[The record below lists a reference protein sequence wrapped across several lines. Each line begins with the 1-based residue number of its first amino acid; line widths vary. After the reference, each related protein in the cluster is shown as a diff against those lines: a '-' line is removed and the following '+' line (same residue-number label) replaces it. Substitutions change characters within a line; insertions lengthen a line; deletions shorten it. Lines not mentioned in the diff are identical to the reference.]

1 MKMPPK
7 IDWVRHSAPIVKMW
21 EKEEIR
27 ISCEW

>member
-1 MKMPPK
+1 MAKLPSS
-7 IDWVRHSAPIVKMW
+7 ISIRHSGIVKMW